1 MAAALGEANAPPP
14 AATEEA
20 EEEQPR
26 FSVGELVEVKPRTFP
41 GMNKPGGTATIRKVH
56 DEREKDGGPM
66 KDGSVKRTT
75 GFTYAVKYVLNGS
88 EKRVDAQWISAKV
101 EVSREEAQDAR
112 REEAAKRKAEREAEE
127 ARKLQEEAERQARKR
142 AAREKVK
149 QLRAAKA
156 ARTQPPPAKKPRVA
170 APASVAE
177 AAPAPPPPPPPPVA
191 EEPAD
196 VKWMRGVLAAA
207 PRESPDEVDLGAL
220 FAAAAT
226 APPPPGA
233 SNDEAAV
240 RDLLGKLEA
249 DNCVMVCEGTVFLV

>member
-1 MAAALGEANAPPP
+1 MAAALGEANAPP
-14 AATEEA
+14 AAA
-20 EEEQPR
+20 PEEEETPR

-156 ARTQPPPAKKPRVA
+156 APALGFRERPGQGHHERA
-170 APASVAE
+170 HE
-177 AAPAPPPPPPPPVA
+177 
-191 EEPAD
+191 
-196 VKWMRGVLAAA
+196 VLYR
-207 PRESPDEVDLGAL
+207 PQE
-220 FAAAAT
+220 
-226 APPPPGA
+226 
-233 SNDEAAV
+233 
-240 RDLLGKLEA
+240 
-249 DNCVMVCEGTVFLV
+249 

>member
-1 MAAALGEANAPPP
+1 MAAALGEANAPPV
-14 AATEEA
+14 AAP
-20 EEEQPR
+20 EEEETPR
-26 FSVGELVEVKPRTFP
+26 FCVGELVEVKPRTFP

-156 ARTQPPPAKKPRVA
+156 ARTNRRRPRSMRGGSVVGGGAARRRRRPSPRSRRRQMDARRARGRAARVA
-170 APASVAE
+170 
-177 AAPAPPPPPPPPVA
+177 
-191 EEPAD
+191 
-196 VKWMRGVLAAA
+196 
-207 PRESPDEVDLGAL
+207 DEVDLEAL
-220 FAAAAT
+220 FAAALAV
-226 APPPPGA
+226 PPPPGA

>member
-1 MAAALGEANAPPP
+1 MAAALGEANAPPV
-14 AATEEA
+14 AAP
-20 EEEQPR
+20 EEEETPR

-127 ARKLQEEAERQARKR
+127 ARQRENMKR
-142 AAREKVK
+142 
-149 QLRAAKA
+149 
-156 ARTQPPPAKKPRVA
+156 TGDIHDD
-170 APASVAE
+170 APV
-177 AAPAPPPPPPPPVA
+177 
-191 EEPAD
+191 
-196 VKWMRGVLAAA
+196 
-207 PRESPDEVDLGAL
+207 
-220 FAAAAT
+220 
-226 APPPPGA
+226 
-233 SNDEAAV
+233 
-240 RDLLGKLEA
+240 
-249 DNCVMVCEGTVFLV
+249 

>member
-1 MAAALGEANAPPP
+1 MAAALGEANAPPV
-14 AATEEA
+14 AAP
-20 EEEQPR
+20 EEEETPR

-41 GMNKPGGTATIRKVH
+41 GMNKPGGTATIRKIH

-101 EVSREEAQDAR
+101 EVSREAAQDAR

-156 ARTQPPPAKKPRVA
+156 ARAQPPPAKKPRVA

-177 AAPAPPPPPPPPVA
+177 AAPAPPPPPPVA

-207 PRESPDEVDLGAL
+207 PRESPDEVDLEAL
-220 FAAAAT
+220 FAAALAV
-226 APPPPGA
+226 PPPPGA
-233 SNDEAAV
+233 SNDAAAV